1 MIIAAFMLQAATS
14 VPATTPP
21 ATNQVPPQPSVQ
33 QQFDSAT
40 AAVVDGRCAEAVT
53 AFDALERRV
62 SATRSPMVLATIRA
76 RKGVCLELLVRHAE
90 ARRALEYALATLSP
104 TDEVSAA
111 DRFNARM
118 ALGRVYFR
126 TFEFARARGEFEA
139 ALASASADA
148 RVDPLIWLA
157 RSSSFE
163 NQEAGL
169 AHAEAAL
176 AIAQTGGRDNRRNI
190 AAARTA
196 RARIML
202 NRGDHSGAFAEL
214 RRAVSEQGG
223 LDSSVTASE
232 LITRADVAVA
242 ATLSGNREEAQR
254 YIAYTGAGRL
264 EQGPFGTSV
273 DMAPPLCGPETGLE
287 PGDRAIVEFGITASG
302 TVSYASPIYVSRGG
316 DRAAAAFAEAV
327 THWSWQPGDV
337 EKIAPLFRALTR
349 VELRCSTAARP
360 LNAANF
366 LVAIVDS
373 WLAEQGV
380 APFAPDASEAASLPL
395 AQAELTRRQA
405 AGGGIALVPVLQ
417 AIGRSRIAPEAQ
429 ITETYRRA
437 IGLARTANAPVAV
450 TLALELEQGLRAEQG
465 RDDRARLLSDI
476 AARADVIDEPIS
488 ASIARL
494 YAAELGRFRQSS
506 TDAESLLQGVANDA
520 RLPQGHP
527 LRVTALVRLA
537 NLQSMAGNLEAARA
551 SYAATGL
558 DAQQCSLVDARPAMR
573 RSGASSSDFPME
585 AMRWGFEGW
594 ARVEFDIQPDGRTA
608 SQRAVISYPP
618 FVFNDAAVG
627 IMRDARYTQTYR
639 PEGDPG
645 CGGATQNIRFN
656 LPD

>member
-1 MIIAAFMLQAATS
+1 MIIAAFMLQAATPA
-14 VPATTPP
+14 PATV
-21 ATNQVPPQPSVQ
+21 QVPPQPGVQ
-33 QQFDSAT
+33 QQFDSAST
-40 AAVVDGRCAEAVT
+40 AVIEGRCAEAVA
-53 AFDALERRV
+53 AFDALEQRPQVTRR
-62 SATRSPMVLATIRA
+62 PIVLATIRA
-76 RKGVCLELLVRHAE
+76 RKGICLETLVRDAE
-90 ARRALEYALATLSP
+90 AIRALEYALATLSP

-118 ALGRVYFR
+118 ALGRVYYR
-126 TFEFARARGEFEA
+126 TFDFARARAEFEA
-139 ALASASADA
+139 ALASASAEA

-169 AHAEAAL
+169 AHADAVL
-176 AIAQTGGRDNRRNI
+176 AFAQAGGSGRDNRRNI

-196 RARIML
+196 RARILL
-202 NRGDHSGAFAEL
+202 NRGDHAGAFAEL

-264 EQGPFGTSV
+264 EGGPFGTSV
-273 DMAPPLCGPETGLE
+273 DMAPPACGPETGLD
-287 PGDRAIVEFGITASG
+287 PSDRAIVEFGITTSG

-327 THWSWQPGDV
+327 THWSWQPAEV
-337 EKIAPLFRALTR
+337 ERIAPLFRALTR
-349 VELRCSTAARP
+349 VELRCSTATRA
-360 LNAANF
+360 LDATA
-366 LVAIVDS
+366 LVSQAIDT
-373 WLAEQGV
+373 WLAERAI
-380 APFAPDASEAASLPL
+380 APFAAD
-395 AQAELTRRQA
+395 
-405 AGGGIALVPVLQ
+405 
-417 AIGRSRIAPEAQ
+417 APEATALPMAKAEEARREASGGGASVIPVWRSIGNSRLASPEQ
-429 ITETYRRA
+429 IADASVRA
-437 IGLARTANAPVAV
+437 VA
-450 TLALELEQGLRAEQG
+450 
-465 RDDRARLLSDI
+465 
-476 AARADVIDEPIS
+476 AARAADAPPAVIFALEVEQWSRVWIEDDARLRAMRDLATRADAANEPVS
-488 ASIARL
+488 ASVARL
-494 YAAELGRFRQSS
+494 YAAQPAFLGRPPA
-506 TDAESLLQGVANDA
+506 DAAALLRAVADDT

-537 NLQSMAGNLEAARA
+537 NLQSAAGNLDAART
-551 SYAATGL
+551 SYAQTGL

-573 RSGASSSDFPME
+573 RSGASSGDFPME

-627 IMRDARYTQTYR
+627 IMRDSRYTQSYR

-645 CGGATQNIRFN
+645 CGGATQTVRFL